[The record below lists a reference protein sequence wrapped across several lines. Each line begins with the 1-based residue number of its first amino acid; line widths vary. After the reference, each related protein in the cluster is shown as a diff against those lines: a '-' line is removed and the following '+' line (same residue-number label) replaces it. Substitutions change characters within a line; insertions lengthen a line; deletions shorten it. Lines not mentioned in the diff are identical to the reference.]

1 MRLQNG
7 NQAFAMLAVIGVLAV
22 LGLLVMGTANTAQ
35 VTHAFA
41 RARTVD
47 SVLTDLTA
55 EMARHL
61 AADATLT
68 SGAAVGATVLEVD
81 AGDITGKAT
90 TTGADTR
97 ALVGTIIRPHDG
109 DVIVSIDAGR
119 KDGRSVHRTATYLVT
134 PRAPRAAPILLSE
147 ERR

>member
-1 MRLQNG
+1 MMRQKKNR
-7 NQAFAMLAVIGVLAV
+7 AFAMVAVIGVLAV
-22 LGLLVMGTANTAQ
+22 LALLVLGTANTAQ

-68 SGAAVGATVLEVD
+68 SGVAVGTTVLNVD
-81 AGDITGKAT
+81 AGDISAKAVSV
-90 TTGADTR
+90 GADAR
-97 ALVGTIIRPHDG
+97 ALVGTVIRPREG
-109 DVIVSIDAGR
+109 DFIVSIEAGR
-119 KDGRSVHRTATYLVT
+119 KDGRSLHRTATYLIT

>member
-7 NQAFAMLAVIGVLAV
+7 NRAFAMLAAIGVLAV

-47 SVLTDLTA
+47 CVLTDLTA

-81 AGDITGKAT
+81 AGDITGKAIT
-90 TTGADTR
+90 AGADAR
-97 ALVGTIIRPHDG
+97 ALVGTVVRPRDG
-109 DVIVSIDAGR
+109 DVIVKIEAER
-119 KDGRSVHRTATYLVT
+119 KDGRSLHRTATYLVT
-134 PRAPRAAPILLSE
+134 PQAPRATPILLSE

>member
-1 MRLQNG
+1 MMLQKKNR
-7 NQAFAMLAVIGVLAV
+7 AFAMLAVIGVLAV
-22 LGLLVMGTANTAQ
+22 LALLVLGTANSAQ

-47 SVLTDLTA
+47 AVLTDLTY
-55 EMARHL
+55 EMARHV

-81 AGDITGKAT
+81 AGDITGKAVSA
-90 TTGADTR
+90 GADTR
-97 ALVGTIIRPHDG
+97 GMVGTVIRPREG
-109 DVIVSIDAGR
+109 DFIVSIEAGR
-119 KDGRSVHRTATYLVT
+119 KDGRSLHRTATYLVT

>member
-1 MRLQNG
+1 MRLQNE
-7 NQAFAMLAVIGVLAV
+7 NRAFAMLAAIGVLAV

-81 AGDITGKAT
+81 AGDVTGKAIT
-90 TTGADTR
+90 AGADAR
-97 ALVGTIIRPHDG
+97 ALVGTVIRPHEG
-109 DVIVSIDAGR
+109 DVIVSIEAGR
-119 KDGRSVHRTATYLVT
+119 KDGRSLHRTAIYLVT
-134 PRAPRAAPILLSE
+134 PRSPRAAPILLSE